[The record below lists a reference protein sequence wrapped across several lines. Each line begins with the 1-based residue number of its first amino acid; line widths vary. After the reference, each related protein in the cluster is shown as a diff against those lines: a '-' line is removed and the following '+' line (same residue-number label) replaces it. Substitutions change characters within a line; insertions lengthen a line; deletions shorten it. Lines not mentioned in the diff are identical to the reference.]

1 MCLAAKTPECFLLHG
16 RLRLPFSYRRIC
28 LLPDARHMPIAT
40 DGMEYLDASQ
50 VDDDERCIAIRRI
63 LCSVHHSNVQ
73 TIKGDSI

>member
-1 MCLAAKTPECFLLHG
+1 
-16 RLRLPFSYRRIC
+16 
-28 LLPDARHMPIAT
+28 MPIAT